1 MPLKL
6 KVIEKFIHNQ
16 TEKFLNKNRILCNYQ
31 SWFRKSFSTKSCLTL
46 LTDKTSKGVV
56 SEKYT
61 GLILIDLLKAF
72 GTIDHEILFL
82 KNEDVLDFWKISWL
96 ESYL

>member
-1 MPLKL
+1 M
-6 KVIEKFIHNQ
+6 
-16 TEKFLNKNRILCNYQ
+16 
-31 SWFRKSFSTKSCLTL
+31 

-96 ESYL
+96 ESYLLGRNCKVNIDEKISDQKILFAALLMDLY